1 MLGNLYPVQYS
12 FRVWG
17 RSPEPQDSPRP
28 PSPAS
33 NTTTPPPLPHPQFP
47 QSLHPTTALSSA
59 AATGQDST
67 PALIPLSPCWSRSGE
82 ARDGATQQG
91 QGVSFLVLFFLPHC
105 WHYLASFT
113 CRLCLDPCPGPIL
126 FSVVIYRCA
135 LHLVTQLR
143 VSVSSGPPL
152 LFEENRGHNGL
163 VGPGTLP
170 QAWALRN
177 GIQNA
182 FVRAVVLV

>member
-1 MLGNLYPVQYS
+1 MQYS

-17 RSPEPQDSPRP
+17 RPPEPQDHPPTVPSLQDHPSPT

-33 NTTTPPPLPHPQFP
+33 TEPASHRCTQL
-47 QSLHPTTALSSA
+47 SA

-91 QGVSFLVLFFLPHC
+91 QGVSFLVLSFLPHC
-105 WHYLASFT
+105 QHYLASFT

-126 FSVVIYRCA
+126 ISVVIYRRA

-143 VSVSSGPPL
+143 VSVVPGPTSA
-152 LFEENRGHNGL
+152 FQGGQ
-163 VGPGTLP
+163 GP
-170 QAWALRN
+170 
-177 GIQNA
+177 
-182 FVRAVVLV
+182 